1 MGLSGRG
8 RLRRGLRFDDIDLPL
23 SLANVHGEA
32 VPDRP
37 GVWSGPNG
45 LGFALVIGRGW
56 RFRLYNLAIHSAR
69 DVHARARF
77 QVIVASHSPRRLSPS
92 GHRRSSHR
100 LSVASHRA
108 LRDHHGKRARA
119 LSRLRDPCANTSLA
133 EFYRARD
140 IEYPPLATVF
150 GVVVLHVADALP
162 EEAECL
168 TRWRPEPTRGAAWAR
183 YEVALGLV
191 LFAVDI
197 ACLALVHFIG
207 KWLYPHNGALVHL
220 VRLVLYV
227 AATTALGLI
236 LYDRQ
241 DLVVALVAAMAVGA
255 VARDGPFPR
264 TSYSRPEPPI
274 SSFRFFSC
282 RRACWPSRPSV
293 RGRAQVANSLLPR
306 CAKR

>member
-1 MGLSGRG
+1 M
-8 RLRRGLRFDDIDLPL
+8 
-23 SLANVHGEA
+23 
-32 VPDRP
+32 
-37 GVWSGPNG
+37 
-45 LGFALVIGRGW
+45 
-56 RFRLYNLAIHSAR
+56 
-69 DVHARARF
+69 
-77 QVIVASHSPRRLSPS
+77 IVASHAPRRLSPS

-100 LSVASHRA
+100 LSVASRA
-108 LRDHHGKRARA
+108 LFAITTASEHALYLDYATHARD
-119 LSRLRDPCANTSLA
+119 TSLA
-133 EFYRARD
+133 EFYLPRD
-140 IEYPPLATVF
+140 IEYPPLATVV

-162 EEAECL
+162 KEAECL

-207 KWLYPHNGALVHL
+207 KWLYPHDGPVHL

-241 DLVVALVAAMAVGA
+241 DLVVASVAAMAVGA
-255 VARDGPFPR
+255 VARGWSVPAYLVLAAG
-264 TSYSRPEPPI
+264 TAYKLVPI
-274 SSFRFFSC
+274 LPC

-293 RGRAQVANSLLPR
+293 GGRAQVANSLLPR
-306 CAKR
+306 CEALIAGAVLASSQFSCTSCAAASEHSCS